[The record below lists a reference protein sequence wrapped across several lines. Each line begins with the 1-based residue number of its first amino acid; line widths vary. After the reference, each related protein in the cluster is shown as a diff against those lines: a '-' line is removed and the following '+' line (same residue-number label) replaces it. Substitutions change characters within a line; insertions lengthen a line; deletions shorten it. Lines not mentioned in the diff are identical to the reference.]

1 VLSVLR
7 IRVASEDLVHSRF
20 AISPLFELVNALR
33 VLAEF
38 PRRSTPTL
46 QPWLERTAGRY
57 QSLRGQ
63 VDVDAVLALQP
74 PGYGADFLS
83 PPPSGIATTIE
94 DLLDVVRST
103 PLPQAHAEVRTA
115 LEQQTSVEPRIRAV
129 LTGDRVTEHVA
140 EVLDAAWRA
149 LLAPDWPLLRA
160 ILERDVV
167 HRAGRLVSAGWAGA
181 LGDLHPDLRWRSG
194 WIESRRWA
202 DQEAELEGEG
212 LLFVPSI
219 FIWPALAVTLEPPWP
234 PALVYPARGVAALWQ
249 RPDGDEGRGLA
260 RLLGASRAAVLTALD
275 DPTSTTQLVGVLHQ
289 SLGALGD
296 HLAALYGAGLVTRA
310 RSGRS
315 VLYRRTPVGD
325 AVVAAAITDDP
336 ST

>member
-1 VLSVLR
+1 VVLR
-7 IRVASEDLVHSRF
+7 IAVGGEDLVHSRF
-20 AISPLFELVNALR
+20 AISPLFELVNSLR
-33 VLAEF
+33 VLADF
-38 PRRSTPTL
+38 PRRTTPAL
-46 QPWLERTAGRY
+46 LPWLDRSYARY
-57 QSLRGQ
+57 EALRHR

-83 PPPSGIATTIE
+83 PPPAGVATTID
-94 DLLDVVRST
+94 DLLHTVRRT
-103 PLPQAHAEVRTA
+103 PLPQAHAEVTRA
-115 LEQQTSVEPRIRAV
+115 LREQPPLEPRIRAV
-129 LTGDRVTEHVA
+129 LTGDRVSEHLA
-140 EVLDAAWRA
+140 DVLEAAWQA

-181 LGDLHPDLRWRSG
+181 LGDLHPDLRWRG
-194 WIESRRWA
+194 GRIESSRWP
-202 DQEAELEGEG
+202 DQDAELGGQG

-219 FIWPALAVTLEPPWP
+219 FVWPGLAVTLEPPWP
-234 PALVYPARGVAALWQ
+234 PALVYPARGVAALWE
-249 RPDGDEGRGLA
+249 PAGRGRAAVALA

-275 DPTSTTQLVGVLHQ
+275 EPTSTTQLVGVLHQ
-289 SLGALGD
+289 SLGGLGD

-325 AVVAAAITDDP
+325 AVVAAAGGDVG
-336 ST
+336 